1 MEEERKDYTI
11 SIYTEN
17 NVGLLSRIAAIFLK
31 RHMNIESVTVS
42 KSEVEGV
49 MRFIIVIQ
57 STEEK
62 VQKVVKQIEKQIEVI
77 KAFYHTDE
85 EMIFQETALYKVRSS
100 GFVDD
105 FSIQDFIKETNARI
119 VTVTPKFFVI
129 EKTGKRHQTESLYEK
144 LKPYGLMQFVRSGT
158 IAVTK
163 EEMQIS
169 NLLEQFNTTN
179 QTS

>member
-1 MEEERKDYTI
+1 MEKKNYTV

-31 RHMNIESVTVS
+31 RHINIESVTVS

-49 MRFIIVIQ
+49 MRFIIVVEVN
-57 STEEK
+57 EEQ

-85 EMIFQETALYKVRSS
+85 EMIYQETALYKVNSS
-100 GFVDD
+100 EFVGDL
-105 FSIQDFIKETNARI
+105 SIQDFIKGTNARI

-129 EKTGKRHQTESLYEK
+129 EKTGKRSETDSLYEK

-169 NLLEQFNTTN
+169 KLLEQFNTTN
-179 QTS
+179 